1 MFLGGFYSETLK
13 NPSAWHSSLS
23 QLTFECKLVPI
34 KALICTLAHGCA
46 FPWAVSEL
54 VPIPSSYVLTINGWF
69 LGTTP
74 QFLSLYVSLSFPKS
88 HFTSI
93 LHMKTRILS
102 TKVPTMLWV
111 PLWVQSAFLRHH
123 VLLCWGNLTPENI
136 DHEASSLHRLLTPH
150 LGPGYLCLSWT
161 LPRTVWYL
169 CHPWNMRQSRIVISY
184 LICWGEY
191 LRQEIL
197 ASRHL
202 LRWICGRYG
211 AFRVTLAVTMSVDGF
226 PIERRADC
234 LWRGGFHD
242 DAGRIYLTRD
252 RLPGGTFSPNCS
264 DGEQIGK
271 LA

>member
-1 MFLGGFYSETLK
+1 MIFIPRNTAYCSKFSFFVLSAPHHCPTFAPFYPGMFLGGFYSETLK

-123 VLLCWGNLTPENI
+123 VLLCWGNLTLF
-136 DHEASSLHRLLTPH
+136 H
-150 LGPGYLCLSWT
+150 G
-161 LPRTVWYL
+161 
-169 CHPWNMRQSRIVISY
+169 IVFY
-184 LICWGEY
+184 
-191 LRQEIL
+191 
-197 ASRHL
+197 
-202 LRWICGRYG
+202 
-211 AFRVTLAVTMSVDGF
+211 T
-226 PIERRADC
+226 
-234 LWRGGFHD
+234 
-242 DAGRIYLTRD
+242 LTRPTTNHHNQFVQHHTTHNTPI
-252 RLPGGTFSPNCS
+252 LINLV
-264 DGEQIGK
+264 QII
-271 LA
+271 